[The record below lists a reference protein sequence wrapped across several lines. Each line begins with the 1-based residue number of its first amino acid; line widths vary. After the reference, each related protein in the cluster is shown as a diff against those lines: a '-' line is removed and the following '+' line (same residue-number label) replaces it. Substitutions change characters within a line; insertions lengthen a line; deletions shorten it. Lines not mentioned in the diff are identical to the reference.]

1 MPPNTR
7 LLRIA
12 SSDKVDA
19 LSESNSKFTV
29 SLNETLNV
37 QQVKG
42 YSVLSVSFP
51 NVFHNVSDTD
61 LTNRLSIVTDNG
73 TDGPIEWLITL
84 PDGFYNIDDLSAALK
99 AAIDPIIAPDSISID
114 MKSTVD
120 SRLVFTVTGATTISY
135 TTEQGNMH
143 KVLGI
148 TQDSTFQPSYTCD
161 EMPQLQGTTNA
172 YLHSRVLGQGNLL
185 DAEGSVY
192 STICSIPI
200 RAEYGFWTHWESG
213 DEDLYSVAFAS
224 PRNLQSINIVLRGLD
239 GRVLDIRNNELII
252 VLRLFY

>member
-1 MPPNTR
+1 MPTR

-12 SSDKVDA
+12 SSDKVEA
-19 LSESNSKFTV
+19 LSESTSKFTV

-37 QQVKG
+37 QQIKG

-51 NVFHNVSDTD
+51 NVFHNISDTD
-61 LTNRLSIVTDNG
+61 LTNLLVIMTDNG
-73 TDGPIEWLITL
+73 TDGPVEWNISI
-84 PDGFYNIDDLSAALK
+84 PSGFYNVDDLTAALK
-99 AAIDPIIAPDSISID
+99 TAIDPIIAPDTISID
-114 MKSTVD
+114 LQSNVD
-120 SRLVFTVTGATTISY
+120 SRLVFTVTGATSISY
-135 TTEQGNMH
+135 KTDQGNLH

-148 TQDSTFQPSYTCD
+148 TQDSTFQTSYTCD

-172 YLHSRVLGQGNLL
+172 YLHSRILGQGNLL

-192 STICSIPI
+192 STICSMPV
-200 RAEYGFWTHWESG
+200 RAEYGFYNHFETA
-213 DEDLYSVAFAS
+213 DEDLYSVAFPS